1 MEGLQKQ
8 ALRSRT
14 KQGAFILFRQQ
25 KQYICEELTEQ
36 RNLDLGC
43 SMSKESKPILDL
55 SSKIKKYQRLFIQA
69 SLWAS

>member
-1 MEGLQKQ
+1 MFQ
-8 ALRSRT
+8 T
-14 KQGAFILFRQQ
+14 K

-36 RNLDLGC
+36 RNLGLGC

-55 SSKIKKYQRLFIQA
+55 GSKIKKYQCLFIQA